1 MKGLS
6 RRCIYIGPEHLLHTK
21 TKGDASITEELIALT
36 EAGRM
41 KRKNLEWERS
51 GSDGGPDVR
60 KTGKGKGHNREIR
73 RNRDRKA
80 RRG

>member
-6 RRCIYIGPEHLLHTK
+6 HGCIYIGPEA
-21 TKGDASITEELIALT
+21 DASVTEELIALT
-36 EAGRM
+36 KAGRIE
-41 KRKNLEWERS
+41 RKNLEWERS
-51 GSDGGPDVR
+51 GSDRGPDVR
-60 KTGKGKGHNREIR
+60 KIKKGKGHNREIG